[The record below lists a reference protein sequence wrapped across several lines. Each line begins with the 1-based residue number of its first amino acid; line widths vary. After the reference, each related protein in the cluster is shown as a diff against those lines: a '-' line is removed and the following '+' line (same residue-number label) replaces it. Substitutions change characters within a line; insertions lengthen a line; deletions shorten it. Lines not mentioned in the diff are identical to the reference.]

1 MRHSSSL
8 VRPLALVL
16 LVVSV
21 AGCSWFKKGAKGDY
35 ALAPEARPLEVPPDL
50 NLPNTSGAM
59 QVPNVGPAASSAGAA
74 TNAAGGFTVGG
85 SRDEAFTRVG
95 EALAGIEGVAI
106 ASRAQLLGTYDVSY
120 EGASFLVRECGRCR
134 CLCVRSRSARPAGHR
149 RGADQAAGGAEGEAG
164 RLIRPLHWN
173 EKGRLRRPFSLPS
186 WMRISVRAAAACP
199 ACLPILSRRATDPC
213 VW

>member
-59 QVPNVGPAASSAGAA
+59 QVPNVGPAASSAGATA
-74 TNAAGGFTVGG
+74 NAAGGFTVGG

-106 ASRAQLLGTYDVSY
+106 ASKAEILGTYDVSY
-120 EGASFLVRECGRCR
+120 MGANFLVRVTKVGEGAYI
-134 CLCVRSRSARPAGHR
+134 SAVDP
-149 RGADQAAGGAEGEAG
+149 RGLPPVGEPPVKLINTLKAALA
-164 RLIRPLHWN
+164 P
-173 EKGRLRRPFSLPS
+173 
-186 WMRISVRAAAACP
+186 
-199 ACLPILSRRATDPC
+199 
-213 VW
+213 

>member
-50 NLPNTSGAM
+50 NLQCSSQQSSM
-59 QVPNVGPAASSAGAA
+59 RVPNVAPAAGGSTTAA
-74 TNAAGGFTVGG
+74 PAGGFTVGG
-85 SRDEAFTRVG
+85 SREEAFTRVG
-95 EALAGIEGVAI
+95 EALSGIEGVAI

-120 EGASFLVRECGRCR
+120 EGASFLVR
-134 CLCVRSRSARPAGHR
+134 VSAVDAGAYVSAVDPRGLPAT
-149 RGADQAAGGAEGEAG
+149 GAAPTKLLAALKAKLGG
-164 RLIRPLHWN
+164 
-173 EKGRLRRPFSLPS
+173 
-186 WMRISVRAAAACP
+186 
-199 ACLPILSRRATDPC
+199 
-213 VW
+213 

>member
-1 MRHSSSL
+1 MRHFPHPIRSL
-8 VRPLALVL
+8 VIAA
-16 LVVSV
+16 VVAAVVGTS
-21 AGCSWFKKGAKGDY
+21 GCSWFRKGYDLY
-35 ALAPEARPLEVPPDL
+35 AQSPESRPLEVPPDL

-120 EGASFLVRECGRCR
+120 EGASFLVR
-134 CLCVRSRSARPAGHR
+134 VSAVDAGAYVSAVDPRGLPAT
-149 RGADQAAGGAEGEAG
+149 GAAPTKLLAALKAKLGG
-164 RLIRPLHWN
+164 
-173 EKGRLRRPFSLPS
+173 
-186 WMRISVRAAAACP
+186 
-199 ACLPILSRRATDPC
+199 
-213 VW
+213 

>member
-1 MRHSSSL
+1 MRLSSSL

-50 NLPNTSGAM
+50 NLPSTSGAM
-59 QVPNVGPAASSAGAA
+59 QVPAAGQVGPSAAP
-74 TNAAGGFTVGG
+74 AAGGFNVAG

-95 EALAGIEGVAI
+95 EALAGVDGVTV

-120 EGASFLVRECGRCR
+120 EGASFLVR
-134 CLCVRSRSARPAGHR
+134 VSAV
-149 RGADQAAGGAEGEAG
+149 EAG
-164 RLIRPLHWN
+164 AYVSAVDPR
-173 EKGRLRRPFSLPS
+173 GLPATS
-186 WMRISVRAAAACP
+186 PAAVKLLAALK
-199 ACLPILSRRATDPC
+199 AKLGG
-213 VW
+213 

>member
-1 MRHSSSL
+1 MRLSSSL

-59 QVPNVGPAASSAGAA
+59 QIPAAGAA
-74 TNAAGGFTVGG
+74 TATTAAPAAAGGFTVAGT
-85 SRDEAFTRVG
+85 RDEAFTRVG
-95 EALAGIEGVAI
+95 EALAGVEGVTI

-120 EGASFLVRECGRCR
+120 EGASFLVRVSG
-134 CLCVRSRSARPAGHR
+134 V
-149 RGADQAAGGAEGEAG
+149 EAG
-164 RLIRPLHWN
+164 AYVTAVDPR
-173 EKGRLRRPFSLPS
+173 GLPATS
-186 WMRISVRAAAACP
+186 PAATKLLAALK
-199 ACLPILSRRATDPC
+199 AKLGG
-213 VW
+213 

>member
-1 MRHSSSL
+1 MRLSSSL

-59 QVPNVGPAASSAGAA
+59 QVPAAGQVGPAAAPAP
-74 TNAAGGFTVGG
+74 GGFNVAG

-95 EALAGIEGVAI
+95 EALAGVEGVTV

-120 EGASFLVRECGRCR
+120 EGASFLVR
-134 CLCVRSRSARPAGHR
+134 VSAV
-149 RGADQAAGGAEGEAG
+149 EAG
-164 RLIRPLHWN
+164 AYVSAVDPR
-173 EKGRLRRPFSLPS
+173 GLPATS
-186 WMRISVRAAAACP
+186 PAAVKLLAALK
-199 ACLPILSRRATDPC
+199 AKLGG
-213 VW
+213 